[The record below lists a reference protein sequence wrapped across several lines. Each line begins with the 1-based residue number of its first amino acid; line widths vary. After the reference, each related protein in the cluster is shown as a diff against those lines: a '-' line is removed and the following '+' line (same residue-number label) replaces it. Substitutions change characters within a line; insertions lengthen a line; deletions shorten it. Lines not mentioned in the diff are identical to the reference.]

1 MNAILILFLIGVLL
15 LAAEIFLPGA
25 VAGIIGALSMAAGCV
40 ISFVVFGA
48 GGGTIATVVALALL
62 GLALYLEL
70 VWLPKTS
77 FGKKLI
83 VQAKVEAV
91 SQPPLANPG
100 LVIGKSAEALTTL
113 SPSGYVRVEG
123 RRYDAFCRSGQVAKG
138 TVLRVVG
145 VDNFRIIVTQ
155 DQ

>member
-1 MNAILILFLIGVLL
+1 MNAILILFLIGVVL

-25 VAGIIGALSMAAGCV
+25 VAGIIGGLSMAAGCV
-40 ISFVVFGA
+40 ISFVTFGS
-48 GGGTIATVVALALL
+48 GGGALATVVALGLL
-62 GLALYLEL
+62 LLTLYLEL

-83 VQAKVEAV
+83 VNAKVEAV

-100 LVIGKSAEALTTL
+100 MVIGKSAEALTTL
-113 SPSGYVRVEG
+113 APSGYVLVEG
-123 RRYDAFCRSGQVAKG
+123 RRYDAFCRSGHVPKG

-145 VDNFRIIVTQ
+145 IDNFRIIVTQ
-155 DQ
+155 G

>member
-1 MNAILILFLIGVLL
+1 MNAILLLFIMGVVL

-25 VAGIIGALSMAAGCV
+25 IAGIIGAVCMAAGCM
-40 ISFVVFGA
+40 ISFKEFGS
-48 GGGTIATVVALALL
+48 GGGAIATAVALALL
-62 GLALYLEL
+62 GLTLYLEL

-100 LVIGKSAEALTTL
+100 AVMGKTAEAATTL
-113 SPSGYVRVEG
+113 APSGYVLVEG
-123 RRYDAFCRSGQVAKG
+123 RRYEAFCRSGHVPKG
-138 TVLRVVG
+138 ATLRVVG
-145 VDNFRIIVTQ
+145 VDNFRVIVTPA
-155 DQ
+155 

>member
-1 MNAILILFLIGVLL
+1 MNAILILFLIGVVL

-25 VAGIIGALSMAAGCV
+25 VAGIIGALSMGAGCV
-40 ISFVVFGA
+40 ISFVVFGT

-62 GLALYLEL
+62 GLTFYLEL

-83 VQAKVEAV
+83 VQSKVEAV

-100 LVIGKSAEALTTL
+100 MVIGKSAEALTTL
-113 SPSGYVRVEG
+113 APSGYVRVEG
-123 RRYDAFCRSGQVAKG
+123 RRYDAFCRSGHVPKG

-145 VDNFRIIVTQ
+145 IDNFRVIVTQ
-155 DQ
+155 VQ

>member
-1 MNAILILFLIGVLL
+1 MNAILILFLIGVVL

-25 VAGIIGALSMAAGCV
+25 VAGIIGALSMGAGCV
-40 ISFVVFGA
+40 ISFSVFGP

-62 GLALYLEL
+62 GLTLYLEL

-77 FGKKLI
+77 FGQKLI
-83 VQAKVEAV
+83 VQSKVESV

-100 LVIGKSAEALTTL
+100 MVVGKSAEALTTL
-113 SPSGYVRVEG
+113 APSGYVRVEG
-123 RRYDAFCRSGQVAKG
+123 RRYDAFCRSGHVPKG

-145 VDNFRIIVTQ
+145 IDNFRVIVTQ
-155 DQ
+155 VQ